1 MNGAAP
7 LGIVVVNYGS
17 HDLLQANLSPISG
30 AGDGA
35 IVVVVVDNFSSIDER
50 AIVSRLADEEGWD
63 LVTPASNLGF
73 GSAVNRGVARAI
85 ALGCSQL
92 LVLNPDVSI
101 DEPTINTMREASRAS
116 PSTILTPRLVR
127 LDGSTWFAA
136 GQLDRRNGRTS
147 TRPDGPRTGPDRWLT
162 GACLLIDRASWDRL
176 GGFDDSY
183 FLYWEDVDL
192 SQRFLELGGELAV
205 LDDLVA
211 VHRVGG
217 TQGTGG
223 KSAAYCYYNCR
234 NRLLFAVRHLP
245 PRDRLRWL
253 WFTPQYAWRTMFLSG
268 RRHALAHPSIIW
280 ASVRGSLVGAVALL
294 RSMVV
299 DRDREVSRPSP

>member
-1 MNGAAP
+1 MTGAGP

-17 HDLLQANLSPISG
+17 HDLLEANVSAIG
-30 AGDGA
+30 ADGDGET
-35 IVVVVVDNFSSIDER
+35 VVVVVDNFSSTDER
-50 AIVSRLADEEGWD
+50 AIVSRLADEEGWQ

-73 GSAVNRGVARAI
+73 GSGVNRGVARAI
-85 ALGCSQL
+85 GLGCSHVL
-92 LVLNPDVSI
+92 ILNPDVSI
-101 DEPTINTMREASRAS
+101 DEPTIAALRDAGRAR

-136 GQLDRRNGRTS
+136 GQLDRRRGRTS

-162 GACLLIDRASWDRL
+162 GACLLIDRASWERL

-192 SQRFLELGGELAV
+192 SQRFLELGGELSV
-205 LDDLVA
+205 LEDLVA

-245 PRDRLRWL
+245 ARDRVRWL

-268 RRHALAHPSIIW
+268 RRHALHHPSIMW
-280 ASVRGSLVGAVALL
+280 ASVRGSVAGAVALL
-294 RSMVV
+294 RSMFVG
-299 DRDREVSRPSP
+299 RDREVSRPSP